1 MKNKE
6 EEEENTH
13 WFDGAY
19 WHVTIMKKLVGVSN
33 DINNKDEQKLQLL
46 VLRTKESRRRAKL
59 RKHCITI
66 EEKEKTLG
74 IHAFN
79 NTQLIQYFLNLVF
92 IFMTTN
98 KPAVRRNFCWNLL
111 PFKGRCDHKNMDYKA
126 SRWKKKKSEVFVPS
140 TIHKT

>member
-1 MKNKE
+1 
-6 EEEENTH
+6 
-13 WFDGAY
+13 
-19 WHVTIMKKLVGVSN
+19 MKKLVGVSN

-92 IFMTTN
+92 IFMTAN
-98 KPAVRRNFCWNLL
+98 KPAVRRNFC
-111 PFKGRCDHKNMDYKA
+111 
-126 SRWKKKKSEVFVPS
+126 
-140 TIHKT
+140 